1 MATYYK
7 YRSLQ
12 NLNRILDILI
22 NERLYAAK
30 FQNLNDPMEGHYQYN
45 ADIDKNLKEQ
55 ILSER
60 DRTLIC
66 SLSRRANIGLMW
78 THYAD
83 ECRGCC
89 IELRVTSQSWREID
103 IQYRDHL
110 PNLTSV
116 EDILSVKGKA
126 WSYEDEVRY
135 IKTFNENSKMNYYLG
150 IAVSKVYIGSEV
162 SRSDF
167 SFYKQLFE
175 GINKFKKKKGT
186 IIEVERMNKQN
197 IDYGFL

>member
-45 ADIDKNLKEQ
+45 AEIDRNLKEQ
-55 ILSER
+55 IQSER

-66 SLSRRANIGLMW
+66 SLSRRSDIGLMW

-103 IQYRDHL
+103 IHYRDHL

-135 IKTFNENSKMNYYLG
+135 IKTFNENSKMNYYLE

-167 SFYKQLFE
+167 RFYKQLFE

>member
-7 YRSLQ
+7 YRSLR

-45 ADIDKNLKEQ
+45 ADIDRNLKEQ

-66 SLSRRANIGLMW
+66 SLSRRSNIGLMW

-83 ECRGCC
+83 EGRGCC
-89 IELRVTSQSWREID
+89 IELNVTSKSWRRIDVEYSELQLSENERLAAFIFIDKMHNEIK
-103 IQYRDHL
+103 L
-110 PNLTSV
+110 
-116 EDILSVKGKA
+116 
-126 WSYEDEVRY
+126 
-135 IKTFNENSKMNYYLG
+135 
-150 IAVSKVYIGSEV
+150 
-162 SRSDF
+162 
-167 SFYKQLFE
+167 
-175 GINKFKKKKGT
+175 
-186 IIEVERMNKQN
+186 
-197 IDYGFL
+197 